1 MLNGQVA
8 HLSMGGGGGGGERDR
23 EEGVC
28 AVYECV

>member
-8 HLSMGGGGGGGERDR
+8 HLSLEGGGGGGERDR